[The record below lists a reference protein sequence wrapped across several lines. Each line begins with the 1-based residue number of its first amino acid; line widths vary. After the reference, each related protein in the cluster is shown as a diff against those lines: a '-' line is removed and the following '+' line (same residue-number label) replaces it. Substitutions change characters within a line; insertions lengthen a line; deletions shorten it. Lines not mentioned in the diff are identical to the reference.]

1 MGGVTTPLLCVFLA
15 FLLIYLPKI
24 PLSVA
29 MAKSAGGYDNRHP
42 RDQQAALEGWGKR
55 AAAAHANGFE
65 SFAPFAAAVLV
76 AHVVR
81 ADPQMSTMLAIV
93 HVLARTAYP
102 VVYIAGIHML
112 RSLVWVIGFGATV
125 ALFVLATQT

>member
-1 MGGVTTPLLCVFLA
+1 VTIPLLCVFLA

-29 MAKSAGGYDNRHP
+29 MAKSPGGYNNRQP
-42 RDQQAALEGWGKR
+42 RDQQAALEGWGRR

-76 AHVVR
+76 AHLVR
-81 ADPQMSTMLAIV
+81 TDPHTTAVIAIV
-93 HVLARTAYP
+93 HVAARTIYP
-102 VVYIAGIHML
+102 VAYIADIHAL
-112 RSLVWVIGFGATV
+112 RSTVWFVGFGAT
-125 ALFVLATQT
+125 AGLFILGILT